1 MKGNNELRTG
11 ACIFCG
17 QTQQLDPACDA
28 DQEKLNHLATMQCDC
43 ADAVQYRNMEEVSQ
57 QIDEAWGED
66 MPEAAVLAKQA
77 VAYINKGAIQSI
89 NINTGECVKIK
100 VSANSKGEI
109 SVVSTE
115 SHSNVISV

>member
-1 MKGNNELRTG
+1 MADNEMKTG
-11 ACIFCG
+11 VCIFCG

-28 DQEKLNHLATMQCDC
+28 SQEKLNHIATMQCDC
-43 ADAVQYRNMEEVSQ
+43 EDAVHYRNIQEASN
-57 QIDEAWGED
+57 QIDEAWGNN

-77 VAYINKGAIQSI
+77 IAFIAKGTIQSI
-89 NINTGECVKIK
+89 NINTGACVKIK

-115 SHSNVISV
+115 SRSNVISV

>member
-1 MKGNNELRTG
+1 MSDKELKTG

-28 DQEKLNHLATMQCDC
+28 DQEKLNHIATMQCNC
-43 ADAVQYRNMEEVSQ
+43 PDAEHYRNMEEVSQ

-77 VAYINKGAIQSI
+77 VAFINKGAIQSV
-89 NINTGECVKIK
+89 NINTGACVKIK

-115 SHSNVISV
+115 SHSNVISA